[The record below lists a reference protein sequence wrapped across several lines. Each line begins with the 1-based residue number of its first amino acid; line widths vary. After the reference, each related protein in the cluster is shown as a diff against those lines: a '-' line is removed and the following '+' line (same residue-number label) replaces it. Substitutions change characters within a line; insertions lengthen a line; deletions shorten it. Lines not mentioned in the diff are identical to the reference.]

1 MSAYDGDGRW
11 SAGLRCQRTA
21 CVKRRIFLV
30 LDSERVRETVASG
43 YDAVAEA
50 YARLEGEDEWP
61 RVRWLADLLACLDAG
76 SDVLD
81 LGCGNGVPATRA
93 IAERHDAVGVDIS
106 ARQIALA
113 RKNVPNA
120 DFMCGD
126 AASLDFAEN
135 RFDAI
140 VSFYMLGHIPR
151 AEHARLLAKIF
162 GWLRPRG
169 YLLVSVEEEEE
180 PDTVADWL
188 GTPMFFSSFAADAM
202 LDMLCEVGFE
212 VVRQEPEVQL
222 EGGREVPFRW
232 VLARKPA

>member
-1 MSAYDGDGRW
+1 M
-11 SAGLRCQRTA
+11 LNPEQ
-21 CVKRRIFLV
+21 
-30 LDSERVRETVASG
+30 VRETVASG

-50 YARLEGEDEWP
+50 YAQLEGEEEWP
-61 RVRWLADLLACLDAG
+61 RMRWLADLLARLDAG

-81 LGCGNGVPATRA
+81 LGCGNGIPATQA
-93 IAERHDAVGVDIS
+93 IAQRHNAVGVDIS

-126 AASLDFAEN
+126 AASLDFPEN
-135 RFDAI
+135 RFDAV

-151 AEHARLLAKIF
+151 AEHARLLARIF

-169 YLLVSVEEEEE
+169 YFLVSVEEEEE

-188 GTPMFFSSFAADAM
+188 GTPMFFSSFDADTVLGM
-202 LDMLCEVGFE
+202 LREVGFD
-212 VVRQEPEVQL
+212 VVREEPEVQL

-232 VLARKPA
+232 VLARKLA